1 MNSQEKMNLLRQML
15 TLLGGMFAGAAGINA
30 AQVSS
35 AVNDIMVIVPAAVS
49 LGSLAWSMY
58 AHWNMVKVSD
68 KTVVSTGVGPVP
80 ASAALKQ
87 GLVGLFLLAV
97 ASAAFMPMQAH
108 AQTRKPAVTGNFPAD
123 IKTDIQNAQTTA
135 AAINAGTA
143 APTCD
148 FNVFVTLTPQNV
160 VGTLQACGQILL
172 TDSNAALAS
181 AGKASDS
188 IATACLTPGTALV
201 QAAVGTPEVPATATA
216 PATSAVLPGPILI
229 FQKFREF
236 VDAGGITNCKA
247 WVNNTV
253 SAATASGL

>member
-1 MNSQEKMNLLRQML
+1 VNSQEKMNVLKQVL
-15 TLLGGMFAGAAGINA
+15 TFAFAYVAGKGWITFDQA
-30 AQVSS
+30 TAL
-35 AVNDIMVIVPAAVS
+35 VNDIVQCAPYL
-49 LGSLAWSMY
+49 LGAGSIFWSAWS
-58 AHWNMVKVSD
+58 HWNMVKVQE
-68 KTVVSTGVGPVP
+68 KTPVVTGAGDIP
-80 ASAALKQ
+80 ASSALKQ
-87 GLVGLFLLAV
+87 GLVGLFLLMAF
-97 ASAAFMPMQAH
+97 SATLIPAAH
-108 AQTRKPAVTGNFPAD
+108 AANQKPLAITGNPAQD
-123 IKTDIQNAQTTA
+123 IKTDIQNAKTTA

-148 FNVFVTLTPQNV
+148 FNVFVILTPQNV

-216 PATSAVLPGPILI
+216 PVTPAVLPGPILI